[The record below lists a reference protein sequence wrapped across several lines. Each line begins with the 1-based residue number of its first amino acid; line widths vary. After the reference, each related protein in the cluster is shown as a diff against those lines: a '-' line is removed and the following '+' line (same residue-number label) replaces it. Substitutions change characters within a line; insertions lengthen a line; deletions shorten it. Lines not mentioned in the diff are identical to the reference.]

1 MYKYKEVE
9 LKGLKSKLI
18 NKGQSNEIFDPQ
30 FFSSFEL
37 IWASDKQVKAF
48 SNSVSILLRY
58 SSFSIK
64 KLTPRSTI
72 LYVLRGVKKKFYT
85 GT

>member
-9 LKGLKSKLI
+9 LKGLKSQLI

-72 LYVLRGVKKKFYT
+72 CTARSQKKI
-85 GT
+85 